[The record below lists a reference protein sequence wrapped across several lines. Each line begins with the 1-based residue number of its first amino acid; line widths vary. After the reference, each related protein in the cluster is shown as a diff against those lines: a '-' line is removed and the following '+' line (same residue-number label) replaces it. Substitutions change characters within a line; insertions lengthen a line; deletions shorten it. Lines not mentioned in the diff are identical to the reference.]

1 MGFKIS
7 SAISYPWPVAGQIAG
22 TPYRF
27 TAHFA
32 FLDQER
38 IDYLTI
44 ASARRQALLER
55 GQDDEKLQ
63 HITALAIA
71 AEVLV
76 GWGDDVTDDD
86 DEPVLFTAAV
96 ADRFLR
102 QQGVAA
108 AVVEAWGDSLQ
119 GAKRGN
125 SKAPR
130 GIG

>member
-1 MGFKIS
+1 MGFKLS
-7 SAISYPWPVAGQIAG
+7 GATSYEWKVAGKLANES
-22 TPYRF
+22 YSF
-27 TAHFA
+27 TAEFA

-38 IDYLTI
+38 IDYLLV
-44 ASARRQALLER
+44 ASAKRAALLQR
-55 GQDDEKLQ
+55 GEDDPELEGVN
-63 HITALAIA
+63 HRTIA

-76 GWGDDVTDDD
+76 GWSGVTDDNGD
-86 DEPVLFTAAV
+86 PVDFTAAS

-102 QQGVAA
+102 IQGVAK
-108 AVVEAWGDSLQ
+108 AVCDAWAESLE

>member
-1 MGFKIS
+1 MGFKLS
-7 SAISYPWPVAGQIAG
+7 TASSYPWPVSGELAG
-22 TPYRF
+22 TRYSF

-38 IDYLTI
+38 IDYLLVS
-44 ASARRQALLER
+44 SARREGLLKRGEDDPALE
-55 GQDDEKLQ
+55 G
-63 HITALAIA
+63 ITSRAIA

-76 GWGDDVTDDD
+76 GWSGVTDD
-86 DEPVLFTAAV
+86 EGELIEFSAA
-96 ADRFLR
+96 ATDRFLR
-102 QQGVAA
+102 IQGVAA
-108 AVVEAWGDSLQ
+108 AVARAWGESLE